1 MSFVFKSTNLNLKEA
16 FMKAGNSV
24 IAVNASGV
32 RDNSSVTRSGFS
44 MIELVFV
51 IVILGVL
58 AAVAVPRFVATRTDA
73 QVATARSDLASVQKA
88 IVAKVFADNIDATA
102 SKPTD
107 PNKPWGQGSTMEN
120 WGKWIMEVGG
130 LDGSRWNSPQSG
142 SLPASRAAISVDGKD
157 TIQPVGNVRK
167 NGKLS
172 KGGCGAVLGIAA
184 GGGYMVFAPNN
195 AGATHINKK
204 DNDFCQ
210 QLKKSYQSSGGVG
223 NKVIP
228 LASSG
233 TVEF

>member
-107 PNKPWGQGSTMEN
+107 PNKPWGQGSTMDN

-130 LDGSRWNSPQSG
+130 LDGSRWQVGGEQQVGITVVKVENED
-142 SLPASRAAISVDGKD
+142 AIE
-157 TIQPVGNVRK
+157 PVGNTVDNSNRM
-167 NGKLS
+167 G

-210 QLKKSYQSSGGVG
+210 QLKKSYQSSGGPG
-223 NKVIP
+223 NKIIP

>member
-1 MSFVFKSTNLNLKEA
+1 
-16 FMKAGNSV
+16 MKAGNSV

-32 RDNSSVTRSGFS
+32 RDNSSTRSGFS

-73 QVATARSDLASVQKA
+73 QEATARSDLASVQKA

-102 SKPTD
+102 TKPTD
-107 PNKPWGQGSTMEN
+107 PNKPWGQQGAATMT
-120 WGKWIMEVGG
+120 WGEWIMQVGG
-130 LDGSRWNSPQSG
+130 LDGSRWKVGGEQTTGIKVIKVETND
-142 SLPASRAAISVDGKD
+142 AIE
-157 TIQPVGNVRK
+157 PVGNTVDNNNK
-167 NGKLS
+167 MG
-172 KGGCGAVLGIAA
+172 KGGCGTVLGI

-195 AGATHINKK
+195 AGTGSVASNSTP
-204 DNDFCQ
+204 NDFCQ
-210 QLKKSYQSSGGVG
+210 QLKKSYQSSGGYG

>member
-1 MSFVFKSTNLNLKEA
+1 
-16 FMKAGNSV
+16 MKAGNSV

-107 PNKPWGQGSTMEN
+107 PNKPWGQAGAQTMT
-120 WGKWIMEVGG
+120 WGQWIMEVGG
-130 LDGSRWNSPQSG
+130 LDGSRWKVGGNPIKNQAVSPEPNDS
-142 SLPASRAAISVDGKD
+142 IE
-157 TIQPVGNVRK
+157 PVGNTK
-167 NGKLS
+167 GTDGKVG
-172 KGGCGAVLGIAA
+172 KGGCSAILGI
-184 GGGYMVFAPNN
+184 GQGYLVFAPNN
-195 AGATHINKK
+195 AGTGSVASNSTP
-204 DNDFCQ
+204 NDFCQ
-210 QLKKSYQSSGGVG
+210 QLKKSYQSSGGYG

>member
-1 MSFVFKSTNLNLKEA
+1 
-16 FMKAGNSV
+16 MKAGNSV

-130 LDGSRWNSPQSG
+130 LDGSRWKVGGNQ
-142 SLPASRAAISVDGKD
+142 
-157 TIQPVGNVRK
+157 IQNQAVNPEADDSIEPVGNTKQAGGQV
-167 NGKLS
+167 G
-172 KGGCGAVLGIAA
+172 KGGCSAILGI
-184 GGGYMVFAPNN
+184 GEGYLVFAPNRSGQGSVGSN
-195 AGATHINKK
+195 STA
-204 DNDFCQ
+204 NDFCQ
-210 QLKKSYQSSGGVG
+210 QLKKSYQSSGGYG

>member
-1 MSFVFKSTNLNLKEA
+1 
-16 FMKAGNSV
+16 MKAGNSV

-107 PNKPWGQGSTMEN
+107 PNKPWGQGGTMEN

-130 LDGSRWNSPQSG
+130 LDGSRWKVGGKEITGQAVSPAPNDS
-142 SLPASRAAISVDGKD
+142 IE
-157 TIQPVGNVRK
+157 PVGNTK
-167 NGKLS
+167 TNGKVG
-172 KGGCGAVLGIAA
+172 KGGCGTVLGI
-184 GGGYMVFAPNN
+184 GQGYLVFAPNRSGKGSVASN
-195 AGATHINKK
+195 STP
-204 DNDFCQ
+204 NDFCQ
-210 QLKKSYQSSGGVG
+210 QLKKSYQSSGGYG

>member
-1 MSFVFKSTNLNLKEA
+1 MSTKFNKSNN
-16 FMKAGNSV
+16 
-24 IAVNASGV
+24 
-32 RDNSSVTRSGFS
+32 RSGFS

-107 PNKPWGQGSTMEN
+107 PNKPWGQGSTLDN

-130 LDGSRWNSPQSG
+130 LDGSRWKVGGNPITGQAVSP
-142 SLPASRAAISVDGKD
+142 AKD
-157 TIQPVGNVRK
+157 DSIEPVGNTK
-167 NGKLS
+167 KDGKVG
-172 KGGCGAVLGIAA
+172 KGGCSAILGI
-184 GGGYMVFAPNN
+184 GQGYLVFAPNRSGQGSVGSN
-195 AGATHINKK
+195 STA
-204 DNDFCQ
+204 NDFCQ
-210 QLKKSYQSSGGVG
+210 QLKKSYQSSGGYG

>member
-130 LDGSRWNSPQSG
+130 LDGSRWKVGGNRIKNQAVNPKQNDS
-142 SLPASRAAISVDGKD
+142 IE
-157 TIQPVGNVRK
+157 PVGNTK
-167 NGKLS
+167 GTGGKVG
-172 KGGCGAVLGIAA
+172 KGGCSAILGI
-184 GGGYMVFAPNN
+184 GEGYLVFAPNRSGQGSVGSN
-195 AGATHINKK
+195 STA
-204 DNDFCQ
+204 NDFCQ
-210 QLKKSYQSSGGVG
+210 QLKKSYQSSGGYG